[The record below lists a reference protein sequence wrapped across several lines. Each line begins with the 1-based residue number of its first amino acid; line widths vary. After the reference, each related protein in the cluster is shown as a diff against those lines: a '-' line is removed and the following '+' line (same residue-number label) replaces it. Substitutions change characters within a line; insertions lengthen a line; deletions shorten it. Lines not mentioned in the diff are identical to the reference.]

1 MLEAVYSFHSHLCL
15 ILCLLI
21 VLTYWRF
28 ADSKRRK
35 AVLKYPP
42 GPWNLPIFGY
52 MPFLSINPYKQLEKL
67 GKAYGSIFTIFLGKY
82 RVIVLNDHNVI
93 RDAYKEDAFS
103 GRPDLNMLEV
113 RNGGIRKGLVCSQGR
128 VWMEQRKFTLRRLKD
143 LGLGKHAMEGLIRE
157 ELNEL
162 VDGIRYLNLHQI
174 SYFILNEM
182 FPVWTRKQAGTPVN
196 LLTRLQ
202 LAVLNA
208 LWKITCG
215 ERYNHDDNRLLNIL
229 KKTGADLADTQYT
242 GPLLFLPWL
251 VHIAPMLTRWKTFVS
266 SITTVHQF
274 LKRIIEAHKNSFRE
288 NTMRDFIDDYLEEIA
303 NTKDRN
309 SSFYGSTGEHSLLIT
324 LLDLFMAGGDTTS
337 TTLYWAFLYMILYQ
351 NVQKKVQNE
360 IDNVLGRFPPS
371 LEHRKR
377 MPYTEATIKEILR
390 KSSLVPLGLF
400 HSTTDHTNF
409 FGYDIPKDT
418 VIIANLHN
426 CHNNRNYWTDPENFR
441 PERFIGDDGNPK
453 KYNAFMP
460 FSTGKRVCPGES
472 LARDELFL
480 FFVGLLQHFT
490 FTVDPSNS
498 APTEKPK
505 IGIVLSPK
513 PFTVIATERF

>member
-1 MLEAVYSFHSHLCL
+1 
-15 ILCLLI
+15 
-21 VLTYWRF
+21 
-28 ADSKRRK
+28 
-35 AVLKYPP
+35 
-42 GPWNLPIFGY
+42 
-52 MPFLSINPYKQLEKL
+52 MPFLAINPYKQLEKL
-67 GKAYGSIFTIFLGKY
+67 GMTYGSIFTIFLGKY

-103 GRPDLNMLEV
+103 GRPDLKMLEV
-113 RNGGIRKGLVCSQGR
+113 RNGGIKRGLVCSQGR
-128 VWMEQRKFTLRRLKD
+128 VWMEQRKFTLRHLKD

-162 VDGIRYLNLHQI
+162 VDGIR
-174 SYFILNEM
+174 
-182 FPVWTRKQAGTPVN
+182 KQTGTPVN

-215 ERYNHDDNRLLNIL
+215 ERYHHDDNRLLNIL
-229 KKTGADLADTQYT
+229 KKTGADLAETQYT

-251 VHIAPMLTRWKTFVS
+251 VHVAPMLTRWKTFVN
-266 SITTVHQF
+266 SITIVHQF
-274 LKRIIEAHKNSFRE
+274 LKRIIETHKNSFRE
-288 NTMRDFIDDYLEEIA
+288 NAVRDFIDDYLEEIA
-303 NTKDRN
+303 STKDRN

-337 TTLYWAFLYMILYQ
+337 TTLYWAFLYMILYPT
-351 NVQKKVQNE
+351 VQKKVQKE
-360 IDNVLGRFPPS
+360 IDTVLGKLPPS

-377 MPYTEATIKEILR
+377 MPYTEATIKEVLR

-400 HSTTDHTNF
+400 HSTTEHTKF

-426 CHNNRNYWTDPENFR
+426 CHNNRNYWTDPDNFR
-441 PERFIGDDGNPK
+441 PERFISDDNLPK

-480 FFVGLLQHFT
+480 LFVGLLQHFT

-498 APTEKPK
+498 KPTERPK

-513 PFTVIATERF
+513 PFTVIANERL